1 MISPFVINIIMAIL
15 WLLLQGGGL
24 VNFLAGLVIGFI
36 LLYIFQS
43 ILQSR
48 TYVRR
53 VLAFFWFGWVFL
65 TEFIK
70 SNLSIAG
77 SVLWSPIEEIH
88 PNFITFDVTG
98 MDRWEIFL
106 LSQCITLTPGTTT
119 VDLIN
124 EDRTLVVHAFDADD
138 PDEVRRNIETSL
150 KSAILR
156 FSR

>member
-24 VNFLAGLVIGFI
+24 LDFFAGMVIGFI
-36 LLYIFQS
+36 LLYLFQA

-48 TYVRR
+48 SYVRR
-53 VLAFFWFGWVFL
+53 VLAFFGFVGVFL
-65 TEFIK
+65 TEFLK
-70 SNLSIAG
+70 SNLIIAG
-77 SVLWSPIEEIH
+77 SVLWRPVEDIH
-88 PNFITFDVTG
+88 PNFITFDVAG

-119 VDLIN
+119 VDLIDH
-124 EDRTLVVHAFDADD
+124 DRTLVVHAFDADD
-138 PDEVRRNIETSL
+138 PDEVRENIEKTL

>member
-1 MISPFVINIIMAIL
+1 VISPFVINIIMAIL

-24 VNFLAGLVIGFI
+24 LDFFAGLVIGFI
-36 LLYIFQS
+36 LLYLFQA

-48 TYVRR
+48 AYVRR
-53 VLAFFWFGWVFL
+53 VLAFFTFVGVFL
-65 TEFIK
+65 REFVK
-70 SNLSIAG
+70 SNLIIAG
-77 SVLWSPIEEIH
+77 SVLWCPVEDIH

-119 VDLIN
+119 VDLIDD
-124 EDRTLVVHAFDADD
+124 DRTLVVHAFDADD
-138 PDEVRRNIETSL
+138 PNAVRESIEKSL

>member
-1 MISPFVINIIMAIL
+1 MISPFTINIVMAIL

-24 VNFLAGLVIGFI
+24 IDFIVGLIIGFV
-36 LLYIFQS
+36 LLFIFQS

-48 TYVRR
+48 DYVRR
-53 VLAFFWFGWVFL
+53 VLAFFVFL
-65 TEFIK
+65 GVFLAEFIK
-70 SNLSIAG
+70 SNLNIAG
-77 SVLWSPIEEIH
+77 SVLWRPLDDIH

-98 MDRWEIFL
+98 MEPWEIFL

-119 VDLIN
+119 VDLI
-124 EDRTLVVHAFDADD
+124 DDDQTLVVHAFDADD
-138 PDEVRRNIETSL
+138 PDAVRAGIERSL